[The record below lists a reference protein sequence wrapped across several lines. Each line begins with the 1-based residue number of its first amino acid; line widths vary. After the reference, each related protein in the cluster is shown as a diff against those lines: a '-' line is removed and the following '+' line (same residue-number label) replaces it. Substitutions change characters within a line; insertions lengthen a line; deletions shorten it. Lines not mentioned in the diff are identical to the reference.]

1 MSVVGNIR
9 TVREMELDSPLGRE
23 VVDIGDIGG
32 MDDGQVDTASVVFRL
47 GQGAGTGEEYYGD
60 EQ

>member
-1 MSVVGNIR
+1 
-9 TVREMELDSPLGRE
+9 MELDSPLGRE

-32 MDDGQVDTASVVFRL
+32 MDDGQVDTASVVCRL